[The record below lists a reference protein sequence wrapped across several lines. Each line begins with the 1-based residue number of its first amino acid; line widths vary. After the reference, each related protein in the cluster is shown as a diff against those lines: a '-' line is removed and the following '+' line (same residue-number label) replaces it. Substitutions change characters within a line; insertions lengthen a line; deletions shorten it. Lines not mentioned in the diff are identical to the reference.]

1 MRIDS
6 STFASVTIQANKDGG
21 RELLEVTKPTT
32 SVFPTPDMFSEA
44 KLVNKPAGPGGGV
57 GPVVFWEPQLPGQ
70 PFPADT
76 ELQILVNSLTPQL
89 KEKLNMDLLACQVV
103 HYRSLNEYLVNNL
116 TYLILVSCKLTCN

>member
-6 STFASVTIQANKDGG
+6 STFASVTIQAKRDGG

-44 KLVNKPAGPGGGV
+44 KLVNKPAIHGGGV

-70 PFPADT
+70 PYPADT

-89 KEKLNMDLLACQVV
+89 KEKLNMDLLTCQVV
-103 HYRSLNEYLVNNL
+103 HYRSLNQYLINDL
-116 TYLILVSCKLTCN
+116 TYLILVSSHVIN